1 VVSAAPALFA
11 GLCTVDVIQAVEK
24 VPAADEK
31 ATALRQTVAAGGP
44 ATNAAVTYAH
54 LGGRATLLTGV
65 GKHALAAGVRTD
77 VARSGVKLVDATPD
91 RREPPPVSTILV
103 TAATGERA
111 VVSTNAAGY
120 SLDPP
125 AGLLDLVGQ
134 HKAVLVDGHHADL
147 ARAVLVAARWAGI
160 RTMLDGGSWK
170 PNTPGL
176 LPYLDVAVC
185 SADFHAPGTE
195 DADEVLAYLRGHGVT
210 AAAVTDGSAPV
221 RWSVGDATGEVEVPV
236 VEVVDTLGA
245 GDVFHGALLHALG
258 TGPLDPTTFAAA
270 LTRAAAVAARSC
282 ASFGTRDWLRRRTT

>member
-1 VVSAAPALFA
+1 MSVAPALFA

-31 ATALRQTVAAGGP
+31 TTASRQTVAAGGP

-77 VARSGVKLVDATPD
+77 LARCGVKLVDAVPE

-103 TAATGERA
+103 TLATGERA
-111 VVSTNAAGY
+111 VVSTNANGY

-134 HKAVLVDGHHADL
+134 HKAVLVDGHHPDL

-221 RWSVGDATGEVEVPV
+221 RWSVGDTSGEVEVPV
-236 VEVVDTLGA
+236 VDVVDTLGA
-245 GDVFHGALLHALG
+245 GDVFHGALLHALVG
-258 TGPLDPTTFAAA
+258 NPLDATTFPAA

-282 ASFGTRDWLRRRTT
+282 ASFGTRDWLRRRSA